1 MSQFMQRK
9 SRALYN
15 WWLGKLKSGEKWN
28 FVQAKRSLKASRE
41 HDPELNDVYGMLLA
55 EVYFRLD
62 RAMQAFF
69 RRVKK
74 GEKPGFPRFRP
85 RHKFFSLVYPGR
97 YIKLKGNKVIL
108 PTGGKGKNKKY

>member
-1 MSQFMQRK
+1 
-9 SRALYN
+9 
-15 WWLGKLKSGEKWN
+15 
-28 FVQAKRSLKASRE
+28 
-41 HDPELNDVYGMLLA
+41 MLLA

-108 PTGGKGKNKKY
+108 PTGGKGKNKRYSSVQAILTEKPPKEYRSVAVSRDASGKYYCEVISNK